1 MSVFQKFPRL
11 LLMTVLSVVFAA
23 PAFGQQ
29 SQWSPDL
36 ESRVS
41 AEMTRLI
48 AAGRISGAVTLVA
61 NAESVV
67 LATAH
72 GQADL
77 ASGRAMARDTI
88 FRVASMTKPMTA
100 TALMQLVATG
110 KVQPTDPVSKYLPA
124 FADLRLKDG
133 TVVRQIT
140 IRDVVTHTAG
150 LAGSSG
156 LSGDRTLAQEVDAL
170 AAQPLQSA
178 PGSRWQYSSGLT
190 VAGRIV
196 EVVSGMPYER
206 YLQKQI
212 CEPLGMIDTAFVL
225 TAEQSGRL
233 AVTYRPG
240 AEGTLQPV
248 EIPDPTQERMPN
260 PSGGLYS
267 TADDMARFFQAIL
280 RAQQGAEAN
289 IVGNTELVR
298 QMLAPQTGDLV
309 TGFTPGNA
317 WGLGWC
323 VVQRPQG
330 VTRLLSP
337 GTFGHGGAWGTQAW
351 VDPARGLVL
360 LLMIQ
365 RTEFGNSDASEV
377 RDAFNEAVIRG
388 YRGIPGESP
397 RVAPFLGY
405 QNAVH
410 LQLGSTRAVLC
421 PEAGGRVVSFS
432 ADGDEMMFVDERER
446 NWRPGT
452 PPSASAGRFDIGPE
466 LVIPKHPALWSGP
479 WSWELTGPAAARL
492 VSLRDEATGVQ
503 LLRDFRLRPLVARPS
518 GDSAATVSSA
528 VLECR
533 QVIMNTSDRVVEYC
547 HWGRSFSPGGGIC
560 VIPLGSRPSRF
571 PSKYVMYEEQGINPS
586 AVDDRIRERDGF
598 LEILAP
604 PRRPKLGFDTY
615 GGWLAYVQPSNRVFI
630 KRFAAYPD
638 RVYNEAAGLTLS
650 VWYPQQGGMIELEPI
665 GPRERLEPGQTA
677 EFTEEWSVGGF
688 PYPAAGQQID
698 LTRLQQLV
706 ESAAAAGAGSR

>member
-1 MSVFQKFPRL
+1 MVAVLNLMRCL
-11 LLMTVLSVVFAA
+11 LVIVLCVVLTE
-23 PAFGQQ
+23 PAVAWQ
-29 SQWSPDL
+29 SEWSPDL

-61 NAESVV
+61 NADAVV

-77 ASGRAMARDTI
+77 ASGRAMARNTI

-100 TALMQLVATG
+100 AALMRLVATG
-110 KVQPTDPVSKYLPA
+110 KVQPSDPVSKFLPA
-124 FADLRLKDG
+124 FAEQRLQDG
-133 TVVRQIT
+133 TVVRPIT
-140 IRDVVTHTAG
+140 IQDILTHTAG

-156 LSGDRTLAQEVDAL
+156 LNGDRTLAQEVDAL
-170 AAQPLQSA
+170 AAKPLQSA

-196 EVVSGMPYER
+196 EVVSGVPFEQ
-206 YLQKQI
+206 YLQEQI
-212 CEPLGMIDTAFVL
+212 CRPLGMNDTAFVL

-240 AEGTLQPV
+240 AEGRLQPV
-248 EIPDPTQERMPN
+248 EIPDPTQVRMPN

-267 TADDMARFFQAIL
+267 TVDDMAKFFQAVL
-280 RAQQGAEAN
+280 RERQGAGGN
-289 IVGNTELVR
+289 VVGSAELVR
-298 QMLAPQTGDLV
+298 QMLTPQTGDLV

-323 VVQRPQG
+323 VVRQPQG

-351 VDPARGLVL
+351 VDPVRGLVL

-377 RDAFNEAVIRG
+377 RDAFNEAVITS
-388 YRGIPGESP
+388 YRGNPVESA

-446 NWRPGT
+446 NWRPGN

-479 WSWELTGPAAARL
+479 WSWEITGPGAARL
-492 VSLRDEATGVQ
+492 VSVRDEATGVQ
-503 LLRDFRLRPLVARPS
+503 LLRDFRLRPVVSRPS
-518 GDSAATVSSA
+518 DDAAATVSSA

-533 QVIMNTSDRVVEYC
+533 QVIMNVSHRVVEYC

-560 VIPLGSRPSRF
+560 VIPLGPRPSRF

-586 AVDDRIRERDGF
+586 AVDERIRERDGF

-638 RVYNEAAGLTLS
+638 QVYNEAAGLTLS

-677 EFTEEWSVGGF
+677 EFTEEWSVGRF
-688 PYPAAGQQID
+688 AYPAAGQQVD
-698 LTRLQQLV
+698 LVRLQQLV
-706 ESAAAAGAGSR
+706 ESAAAGAAGR